1 MDNIVNNSMSYKRLS
16 TKGKFLLWWMLF
28 LFGYFN
34 IALTN
39 AFMPDRDV
47 TFCVN
52 FVLGFYAF
60 ARFRYTGN
68 NALYVKRNTIY
79 IWLLMIVMLL
89 SVFVPWMDYGQDLIN
104 TLISQRFN
112 YYILFAL
119 VLYAIRPEEKELLYI
134 FKICARLSAIMFVL
148 GILLPDWFVD
158 AEKVKEALS
167 SRAETG
173 STDIGFG
180 CPGLGLLVMYFFFCC
195 GKLRQS
201 PQAKDI
207 LELMVLL
214 GVMIIALK

>member
-16 TKGKFLLWWMLF
+16 SKGKFLLWWMLF

-89 SVFVPWMDYGQDLIN
+89 SVFVPWIDYGQDLIN
-104 TLISQRFN
+104 TLISQ
-112 YYILFAL
+112 
-119 VLYAIRPEEKELLYI
+119 
-134 FKICARLSAIMFVL
+134 
-148 GILLPDWFVD
+148 
-158 AEKVKEALS
+158 
-167 SRAETG
+167 
-173 STDIGFG
+173 
-180 CPGLGLLVMYFFFCC
+180 
-195 GKLRQS
+195 
-201 PQAKDI
+201 
-207 LELMVLL
+207 
-214 GVMIIALK
+214 